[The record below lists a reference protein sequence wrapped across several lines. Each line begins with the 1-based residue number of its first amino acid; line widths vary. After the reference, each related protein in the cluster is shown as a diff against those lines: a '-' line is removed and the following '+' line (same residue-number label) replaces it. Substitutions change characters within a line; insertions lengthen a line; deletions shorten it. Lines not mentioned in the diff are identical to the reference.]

1 MSGLVTEMEF
11 EALPELRAPQA
22 AFEKGQVIIGKP
34 RPAILQEALDLIQKL
49 NLGPNDA
56 NKLTDAL
63 FFKRHP
69 ERAGRPLTKSEGL
82 LIREWSR
89 LRKVALAAISITFPM
104 GESEQFFGALANL
117 ARRGAGWLT
126 APGSPQRRAALTLA
140 RQAIN
145 RGLPALGQRLGVGQ
159 DPSWR
164 QAASWLGDVLPQ
176 QEYEWQS
183 ELEVNPARKIYPDA
197 MLEHLGHAAAETHS
211 EAEAEALTGAMVPL
225 AARIVPPAA
234 PVLMRATPGLVCGL
248 AGVVR
253 GLRRDPATRPLVR
266 VVPAIVRGTAASI
279 AQKTASGVPVT
290 PQAAVR
296 ALAGQTLRVLG
307 SPQSSTQAF
316 RRSRVLD
323 RQFHRSAGDSPS
335 LGASCPSCGAKIR

>member
-69 ERAGRPLTKSEGL
+69 ERAGRPLKKSEGL

-89 LRKVALAAISITFPM
+89 LREVALAAISITFLRAKA
-104 GESEQFFGALANL
+104 SNSSALLPIWPA
-117 ARRGAGWLT
+117 AAWAGSRRLSRSGGR
-126 APGSPQRRAALTLA
+126 PSPS

-145 RGLPALGQRLGVGQ
+145 RGLPPWVSDWASGKT
-159 DPSWR
+159 PWR
-164 QAASWLGDVLPQ
+164 QAASWLGDVLPR
-176 QEYEWQS
+176 QEYEWESSSRSTRPQDH
-183 ELEVNPARKIYPDA
+183 PDA
-197 MLEHLGHAAAETHS
+197 MLDTPGHVAAETHKRS
-211 EAEAEALTGAMVPL
+211 EEALTGG
-225 AARIVPPAA
+225 PPRASL
-234 PVLMRATPGLVCGL
+234 PPRRRPMRATPGLVCGL
-248 AGVVR
+248 AGR
-253 GLRRDPATRPLVR
+253 ACAASATRPLVR
-266 VVPAIVRGTAASI
+266 VVPASCGTASI
-279 AQKTASGVPVT
+279 AQDRSGVPVT

-296 ALAGQTLRVLG
+296 APGGQT
-307 SPQSSTQAF
+307 
-316 RRSRVLD
+316 
-323 RQFHRSAGDSPS
+323 SAPG
-335 LGASCPSCGAKIR
+335 LF